1 MYETRQDHEWLDELL
16 RSSRADGTAHL
27 RTIIDGD
34 RAADAEAVLSE
45 TSGMR
50 VLALSTVTR
59 RGEPRVSAV
68 DGHLLHGQWTFGT
81 DGAAAKARHLGERPS
96 VSAAYIDAERFAV
109 FTHGTAI
116 RIVDGDPWGEV
127 TRRHWTEHYGSDPL
141 TWGDDI
147 RMYRIEP
154 TWMVAYRGVPA

>member
-1 MYETRQDHEWLDELL
+1 MYETSEEHEWLEGLI
-16 RSSRADGTAHL
+16 RRSRAGGTAHL

-81 DGAAAKARHLGERPS
+81 DGGAAKARHLEERPS

-109 FTHGTAI
+109 FAHGTAI
-116 RIVDGDPWGEV
+116 RIDDGDPWQEV

-154 TWMVAYRGVPA
+154 TWMVAYRSVPA